1 MRNLYRKIREY
12 VPLFPFIIFILSIF
26 SLICYIFVL
35 SSVKFADFFN
45 LYLTTPVRQIL
56 AQASSIVPFSI
67 TETLLFAS
75 PLLLIIVLIRGIK
88 NAKTSTK
95 DTIRFLMKLLS
106 IVLFIFITFVWT
118 YSSGFHNSTIDK
130 KLNLETEKLSKE
142 DLYEASM
149 IIVGNLNELSNEI
162 IYDNTGASVMPYG
175 YYKLSS
181 KICDAYDKYEE
192 EYGVIINFKSIVKPI
207 ILSEPMT
214 YTHISGIYTFYTG
227 ESNINT
233 NYPDFV
239 VASSATHE
247 MAHQRG
253 VARENEA
260 NFVSF
265 VVMINSDDSFLKY
278 SAYLDVYS
286 TITGA
291 LYSADKD
298 LYYNVASMLDSRV
311 KGDLESYSR
320 FFDKY
325 RDSVA
330 SEVTGNLNDSYLQ
343 ANGQKEGTKS
353 YGMIVDL
360 TCAYL
365 KSKN

>member
-12 VPLFPFIIFILSIF
+12 VPLFPLIVFILSFF
-26 SLICYIFVL
+26 SLVMYIAVL
-35 SSVKFADFFN
+35 NSVKFADFFN
-45 LYLTTPVRQIL
+45 LYLTAPIRQIM
-56 AQASSIVPFSI
+56 AQITSVVPFSI
-67 TETLLFAS
+67 AETLLFAL
-75 PLLLIIVLIRGIK
+75 PIIVFIWFMNGVK
-88 NAKTSTK
+88 CAKSSLK
-95 DTIRFLMKLLS
+95 DTVRFISKLFS
-106 IVLFIFITFVWT
+106 IVLFVFISFVWT

-130 KLNLETEKLSKE
+130 KLGLQTEKLSKE
-142 DLYEASM
+142 DLYEASI
-149 IIVGNLNELSNEI
+149 IIVDNLNQLSNEM

-175 YYKLSS
+175 YYKLSD
-181 KICDAYDKYEE
+181 KIYDAYNGYEK
-192 EYGVIINFKSIVKPI
+192 EYGEIINFKTIVKPI
-207 ILSEPMT
+207 ILSGPMT
-214 YTHISGIYTFYTG
+214 YTHISGVYTFFTG

-233 NYPDFV
+233 NYPDFI

-260 NFVSF
+260 NFIAF
-265 VVMINSDDSFLKY
+265 VVMSSSDDAFLRY

-286 TITGA
+286 SIINA
-291 LYSADKD
+291 LYSADND
-298 LYYNVASMLDSRV
+298 LYFSVYSMLNDRV
-311 KGDLESYSR
+311 KGDLKSYSD

-325 RDSVA
+325 RESVA
-330 SEVTGNLNDSYLQ
+330 SEVTGNINDSYLQ

>member
-1 MRNLYRKIREY
+1 MRNLYQKIREY
-12 VPLFPFIIFILSIF
+12 IPPFPLAIFIFSSV
-26 SLICYIFVL
+26 SLILYILVL

-45 LYLTTPVRQIL
+45 LYLSLPVRKIL
-56 AQASSIVPFSI
+56 AQISSIVPFSI

-75 PLLLIIVLIRGIK
+75 PLLITIILIRGIK
-88 NAKTSTK
+88 NAQISKK
-95 DTIRFLMKLLS
+95 DSIRFLTKILA
-106 IVLFIFITFVWT
+106 IVLFVFIAFVWT

-130 KLNLETEKLSKE
+130 KLNLKVEKISNE
-142 DLYEASM
+142 DLYSASL
-149 IIVGNLNELSNEI
+149 IIIENLNELSNEI
-162 IYDNTGASVMPYG
+162 TYDSTGASIMPYG
-175 YYKLSS
+175 YYKLSA
-181 KICDAYDKYEE
+181 KICEAYDKYED
-192 EYGVIINFKSIVKPI
+192 EYGAIINFNSIVKPI

-227 ESNINT
+227 ESNINI

-265 VVMINSDDSFLKY
+265 VVMTSSNDAFLRY

-286 TITGA
+286 TMVSA

-298 LYYNVASMLDSRV
+298 LYYDAVSRLDNRV
-311 KGDLESYSR
+311 KADLASYSS

-360 TCAYL
+360 TVAYL
-365 KSKN
+365 KSKH

>member
-12 VPLFPFIIFILSIF
+12 ITPFPFFILVLSII
-26 SLICYIFVL
+26 SLICYILVL

-45 LYLTTPVRQIL
+45 LYLSLPVRKVL
-56 AQASSIVPFSI
+56 AQLSSIVPFSI

-75 PLLLIIVLIRGIK
+75 PLLVTIIYMRGIK
-88 NAKTSTK
+88 NAKISTK
-95 DTIRFLMKLLS
+95 DTIRFFAKIFS
-106 IVLFIFITFVWT
+106 IILFVFITFVWT

-130 KLNLETEKLSKE
+130 KLNLNVEEISKE
-142 DLYEASM
+142 DLYDATLTIIASLN
-149 IIVGNLNELSNEI
+149 NLSDEI
-162 IYDNTGASVMPYG
+162 IYDSTGASVMPYG
-175 YYKLSS
+175 YYKLSA
-181 KICDAYDKYEE
+181 KICEAYDEYEK
-192 EYGVIINFKSIVKPI
+192 EYGAIKNFNSIVKPI

-227 ESNINT
+227 ESNVNI
-233 NYPDFV
+233 NYPDFI

-265 VVMINSDDSFLKY
+265 VVMSGSDDAFLRY

-286 TITGA
+286 TVVNA

-298 LYYNVASMLDSRV
+298 LYNEAVSMLDIKV
-311 KGDLESYSR
+311 KNDLESYSR

-360 TCAYL
+360 TVAYL
-365 KSKN
+365 KSKH

>member
-12 VPLFPFIIFILSIF
+12 IPLFPFVILVFSII
-26 SLICYIFVL
+26 SLICYILVL

-45 LYLTTPVRQIL
+45 LYLSLPARKVL
-56 AQASSIVPFSI
+56 AQLSSIVPFSI

-75 PLLLIIVLIRGIK
+75 PLLIIIVYTRGIK
-88 NAKTSTK
+88 NAKISTK
-95 DTIRFLMKLLS
+95 DTIRFFAKIFS
-106 IVLFIFITFVWT
+106 IILFIFITFVWT

-130 KLNLETEKLSKE
+130 KLNLNVE
-142 DLYEASM
+142 
-149 IIVGNLNELSNEI
+149 ELSEED
-162 IYDNTGASVMPYG
+162 IYDASLTIIASLNNLSDEVTYDSTGASVMPYG
-175 YYKLSS
+175 YYKLSA
-181 KICDAYDKYEE
+181 KICEAYDKYEN
-192 EYGVIINFKSIVKPI
+192 EYGAIINFNSIVKPI

-227 ESNINT
+227 ESNINI

-265 VVMINSDDSFLKY
+265 VVMTGSDDAFLRY

-286 TITGA
+286 TVINA

-298 LYYNVASMLDSRV
+298 LYYEAVSMLDMKV
-311 KGDLESYSR
+311 KKDLESYSS

-360 TCAYL
+360 TVAYL
-365 KSKN
+365 KSKH

>member
-12 VPLFPFIIFILSIF
+12 IPVFPFIILSF
-26 SLICYIFVL
+26 SLLSLMLYLIVL
-35 SSVKFADFFN
+35 NSVKFADFFN
-45 LYLTTPVRQIL
+45 YYLSTPVRQIL
-56 AQASSIVPFSI
+56 AQVTSIFPFSL

-75 PLLLIIVLIRGIK
+75 PILLVVVFIRGIK
-88 NAKTSTK
+88 NAKISLK
-95 DTIRFLMKLLS
+95 DTIRFLSK
-106 IVLFIFITFVWT
+106 IVSVLLFIFITFVWT
-118 YSSGFHNSTIDK
+118 YSSGFHNTTIDK
-130 KLNLETEKLSKE
+130 KLGLETEKLSKY
-142 DLYEASM
+142 DLYDASI
-149 IIVGNLNELSNEI
+149 IIVSNLNELSNEI
-162 IYDNTGASVMPYG
+162 IYDNTGASVMPYD
-175 YYKLSS
+175 YYELSA
-181 KICDAYDKYEE
+181 KICDAYDIYEE
-192 EYGVIINFKSIVKPI
+192 KYGVIINFDSIVKPI
-207 ILSEPMT
+207 ILSGPMT

-233 NYPDFV
+233 NYPDFI

-260 NFVSF
+260 NFISF
-265 VVMINSDDSFLKY
+265 VVMVNSNDTFLKY

-286 TITGA
+286 DILSA

-298 LYYNVASMLDSRV
+298 LYKEVVSKLDLKV
-311 KGDLESYSR
+311 KNDLESYSK

-365 KSKN
+365 KKEN